1 MRREQT
7 RVSGSR
13 TRDNRRPRRRSERP
27 VMPDLSNVVPIT
39 TVRTYSKRARWHA
52 SNGHRVE
59 LVTITLPGAPF
70 DGTQRAIPPVEGTQ
84 FSVARGRFDAGYAT
98 TLDQLAR
105 WIDVSE
111 ITVGVFCAM
120 AGIAPGR
127 LTALANV
134 PLTELDANCAVMSA
148 DEIVEQLT
156 AIATV

>member
-59 LVTITLPGAPF
+59 LVTITLPG
-70 DGTQRAIPPVEGTQ
+70 IPPVEGTQ

-120 AGIAPGR
+120 AGIEPGR
-127 LTALANV
+127 LTAIANV